1 MEGRFSKKASDS
13 SERPALSTDV
23 ALKLRC
29 PIQSLV
35 FWKVSIWPGKSDHL
49 DYCAPDIP
57 VQVLD
62 SPAGNDQVDHAG
74 GVRVIFWTFVL
85 HHREQLLARK
95 FCADDLDED
104 SESEARNTSRQPWT
118 DLTQF

>member
-1 MEGRFSKKASDS
+1 
-13 SERPALSTDV
+13 
-23 ALKLRC
+23 
-29 PIQSLV
+29 LV

-49 DYCAPDIP
+49 DYCAPDIS

-74 GVRVIFWTFVL
+74 GVRVIFWTFIL
-85 HHREQLLARK
+85 HHWEQLPVRK

-104 SESEARNTSRQPWT
+104 SESEA
-118 DLTQF
+118 